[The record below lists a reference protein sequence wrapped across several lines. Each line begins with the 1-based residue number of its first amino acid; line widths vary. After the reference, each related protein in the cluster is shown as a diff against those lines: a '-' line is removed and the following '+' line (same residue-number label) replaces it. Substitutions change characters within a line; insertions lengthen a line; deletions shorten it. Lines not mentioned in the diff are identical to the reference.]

1 MIQINLVRNEF
12 IYGNF
17 LPQKLK
23 TAMTV
28 RKSVLPLAA
37 NMNLVEQEI
46 MDVKLKNDHFNLK
59 MIISHIFWRKYEIF
73 QFVTAHPSLNYA
85 FIPYPPI
92 LK

>member
-12 IYGNF
+12 IYGNV
-17 LPQKLK
+17 LRQKLK

-46 MDVKLKNDHFNLK
+46 MDVKLKSDHFNLK
-59 MIISHIFWRKYEIF
+59 MITSHIFWRKYEIS
-73 QFVTAHPSLNYA
+73 SLLLRIHRSIMLSYHIRR
-85 FIPYPPI
+85 F
-92 LK
+92 